1 MLIVTKLSMV
11 RYRCARAATHVRD
24 QWRSMRELGLKARS
38 RAAQRW
44 FSPKFLAVFEVTEPL
59 VTICIATFNRA
70 GLLTERTLPS
80 LLRQS
85 YPKLEILVVGD
96 CCSDDTGARIAAL
109 GDPRVRFINLPT
121 RGPYPE
127 EPERRWMVAGS
138 TPMNRALRE
147 ARGSFITHVDDD
159 DEYTPDRIE
168 KLLALLRHT
177 RSDFA
182 FHPFRAQLKDGS
194 WWDNPARG
202 FELGYVTTSSV
213 FYHSFWKSIEW
224 DLEAWRYAEPGD
236 WNRFRK
242 IRFLGAKIARHSDSM
257 LVHYREQNQ
266 ADH

>member
-1 MLIVTKLSMV
+1 MV
-11 RYRCARAATHVRD
+11 RYRSTLAAAYVRD
-24 QWRSMRELGLKARS
+24 QWRSMRELGLTARS

-44 FSPKFLAVFEVTEPL
+44 LSPKFLAVFDERQPL

-70 GLLTERTLPS
+70 RLLSERTLPS
-80 LLRQS
+80 LLSQS
-85 YPKLEILVVGD
+85 YTNLEILVVGD
-96 CCSDDTGARIAAL
+96 CCTDDTGARIAAL
-109 GDPRVRFINLPT
+109 DDPRIRFINLSA
-121 RGPYPE
+121 RGPYPD

-138 TPMNRALRE
+138 IPMNRALRD
-147 ARGSFITHVDDD
+147 ARGSFITHLDDD
-159 DEYTPDRIE
+159 DEYAPDRIE
-168 KLLALLRHT
+168 KLLALLRRT

-194 WWDNPARG
+194 WWENPASW
-202 FELGYVTTSSV
+202 FKNGYVTTSSV

-242 IRFLGAKIARHSDSM
+242 IRFLGAKIARHSESM

-266 ADH
+266 ASH